1 MGITGISQLQNV
13 YAQNYKTEKEYFDS
27 INNEALPIAR
37 GYRLTEDD
45 ILRREVITNL
55 MCNFELDF
63 RQIEEKYKINFKEYF
78 AWGLSNLP
86 EMEKDELVF
95 VNGNKIEVT
104 PMGKLLIRNIAM
116 NFDGYI
122 EHKEDTAKY
131 SRTV

>member
-1 MGITGISQLQNV
+1 
-13 YAQNYKTEKEYFDS
+13 
-27 INNEALPIAR
+27 
-37 GYRLTEDD
+37 
-45 ILRREVITNL
+45 